1 MYVFNL
7 AVTDLMVGMAMVLK
21 VAETYQPATFHSQ
34 YICISMRIGTIVHSM
49 MLSVFVMAGESPLLL
64 YAGAHSGAY

>member
-7 AVTDLMVGMAMVLK
+7 AVTDLMVGLAMVLK

-34 YICISMRIGTIVHSM
+34 YICISLRIGTIVHSM
-49 MLSVFVMAGESPLLL
+49 MLSVFVMAGECPLLFSSCE
-64 YAGAHSGAY
+64 GSG